1 ERERLEHS
9 VVEGSLE
16 AARKDRAQLQREL
29 TRLQAT
35 LRRGAIVE
43 EKEGAEPGRGESA
56 VDTGGVQPIIKA

>member
-1 ERERLEHS
+1 MHS

-35 LRRGAIVE
+35 LRRGALTE
-43 EKEGAEPGRGESA
+43 EKESSEPQKNEAAATTS
-56 VDTGGVQPIIKA
+56 GGVEPIIKA